1 MARRGSRLLGT
12 ILLAAALALTAC
24 ASSAARVTAP
34 TATPIVTPSPTADAN
49 RYTDAKLGFSLDV
62 PSGWRAEAQ
71 PGSLAPASI
80 AAVTLVGDESA
91 HTLVTLGV
99 TEGPSMPA

>member
-1 MARRGSRLLGT
+1 MARRGSRLLRT
-12 ILLAAALALTAC
+12 MLLAAALALTAC

-34 TATPIVTPSPTADAN
+34 TSTLSVTPSPTADAN

-71 PGSLAPASI
+71 PGSLAPVSTAP
-80 AAVTLVGDESA
+80 VTLAGDQSA
-91 HTLVTLGV
+91 HPLLTLAAPTA
-99 TEGPSMPA
+99 P